1 MVVLDTSIIIDHL
14 RQKPETITLLCK
26 INRKEGRRNLF
37 ISVITIQELYEGKST
52 LSESKLKEM
61 LSVIAPLEILEYN
74 REIAEIAGTVARD
87 SKTTIEFADVAIA
100 ATCVFNDSKLFT
112 LNTNH
117 FKDIPDLELY
127 NFK

>member
-1 MVVLDTSIIIDHL
+1 MSI
-14 RQKPETITLLCK
+14 KP
-26 INRKEGRRNLF
+26 NLF

-87 SKTTIEFADVAIA
+87 SKTTIEFADTAIA

>member
-14 RQKPETITLLCK
+14 RQKPGTITLLCK

-87 SKTTIEFADVAIA
+87 SKTTIEFADTAIA